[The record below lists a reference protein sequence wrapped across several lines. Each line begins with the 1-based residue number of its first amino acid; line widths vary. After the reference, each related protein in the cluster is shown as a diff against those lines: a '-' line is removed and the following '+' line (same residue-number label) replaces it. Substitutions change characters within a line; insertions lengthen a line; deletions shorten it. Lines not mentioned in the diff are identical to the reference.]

1 MKTMKTVTRGV
12 APMTTRPREDEYRW
26 FRDKDGRLQDREKPE
41 VAQGGRSEQV
51 G

>member
-1 MKTMKTVTRGV
+1 MKTVTRGV

-26 FRDKDGRLQDREKPE
+26 FRDREGRLQDREKPE
-41 VAQGGRSEQV
+41 GGQGEQA